1 MRPMPVSA
9 RSNAKAIDRLRGPS
23 ARFASLGMTEYNK
36 KAIPRLRD
44 RLWKSNREELALR
57 KD

>member
-1 MRPMPVSA
+1 MPVSA